1 MTHRLAPLLL
11 AVAVL
16 FSSFNTPVK
25 AEPRRV
31 VSLNPCL
38 DIILVN
44 VADRE
49 QIAALS
55 HFARDPAESTI
66 SDIAETLPFTW
77 ESAEEVLSLK
87 PDLVLTAQ
95 HSSLA
100 TRKALSRLGL
110 QTELFGVPETI
121 AESFAQIRQIAMLV
135 NRVERGEVLIARVEA
150 AINAAKAPEGFK
162 PLEAIVYQPNGLV
175 AGSGS
180 LIDEMMDRTGFK
192 NVASRYGIERWGTV
206 TLEQLLND
214 PPRVLLAGELLSGKP
229 TWAERVLSHP
239 ALRSVASVMHRAPF
253 PQQLLY
259 CGGPVLEK
267 TAQTLAASRLSVHEA
282 NQ

>member
-1 MTHRLAPLLL
+1 MTLRPIFILL
-11 AVAVL
+11 AIAL
-16 FSSFNTPVK
+16 IFPGLDASAR

-66 SDIAETLPFTW
+66 SDIAKTLPFTW
-77 ESAEEVLSLK
+77 ESAEEVVSLH
-87 PDLVLTAQ
+87 PDLILTAR

-100 TRKALSRLGL
+100 TRNALARLGL
-110 QTELFGVPETI
+110 QTELFGVPNTI
-121 AESFAQIRQIAMLV
+121 EESFSQIRRIALLV
-135 NRVERGEVLIARVEA
+135 NRMERGEALITRIKATIDAARP
-150 AINAAKAPEGFK
+150 PENFK

-180 LIDEMMDRTGFK
+180 LIDEMMNRTGFI
-192 NVASRYGIERWGTV
+192 NIANRYGIDKWGTV

-214 PPRVLLAGELLSGKP
+214 PPQVLLAGELLSGKP

-239 ALRSVASVMHRAPF
+239 ALQSVAPVMHRAPF

-267 TAQTLAASRLSVHEA
+267 TARTLAASRTAWEA
-282 NQ
+282 EQ

>member
-1 MTHRLAPLLL
+1 MINRLVFSLIIITL
-11 AVAVL
+11 AFA
-16 FSSFNTPVK
+16 SAR

-66 SDIAETLPFTW
+66 SDIARTLPFTW
-77 ESAEEVLSLK
+77 ESAEEVMSLN

-100 TRKALSRLGL
+100 TRKALDRLGL
-110 QTELFGVPETI
+110 QTELFSVPDTVE
-121 AESFAQIRQIAMLV
+121 ESFAQIRRVAKLV
-135 NRVERGEVLIARVEA
+135 NRTERGEALITRLETTIDAAR
-150 AINAAKAPEGFK
+150 PETGSR
-162 PLEAIVYQPNGLV
+162 PLNAIVYQPNGLV
-175 AGSGS
+175 AGSNS
-180 LIDEMMDRTGFK
+180 LVDEMMSRTGFR
-192 NVASRYGIERWGTV
+192 NVASRYGVGRWGTV
-206 TLEQLLND
+206 SLEQLLND
-214 PPRVLLAGELLSGKP
+214 PPEVLLAAEILSGKP

-239 ALRSVASVMHRAPF
+239 ALQRVASVMHRASF

-267 TAQTLAASRLSVHEA
+267 TAETLAAARISAEEA
-282 NQ
+282 GR

>member
-1 MTHRLAPLLL
+1 MIKRLAFSL
-11 AVAVL
+11 AIIMLTFA
-16 FSSFNTPVK
+16 PAR
-25 AEPRRV
+25 AEPRRI

-66 SDIAETLPFTW
+66 SDIARTLPSTW
-77 ESAEEVLSLK
+77 ESAEEVMSLN
-87 PDLVLTAQ
+87 PDLILTAQ

-100 TRKALSRLGL
+100 TRKALDQLGL
-110 QTELFGVPETI
+110 QTELFRVPDTI
-121 AESFAQIRQIAMLV
+121 EESLAQIRRIAALV
-135 NRVERGEVLIARVEA
+135 NRVERGEAVVARIEA
-150 AINAAKAPEGFK
+150 AINAARPETESR
-162 PLEAIVYQPNGLV
+162 PLNAIVYQPNGLV

-180 LIDEMMDRTGFK
+180 LVDEMLNRTGFH
-192 NVASRYGIERWGTV
+192 NIASQYGVGRWGTV
-206 TLEQLLND
+206 SLEQLLND
-214 PPRVLLAGELLSGKP
+214 PPEVLLAAEILSGKP

-239 ALRSVASVMHRAPF
+239 ALQTVAPVMHRASF
-253 PQQLLY
+253 PQQLLF

-267 TAQTLAASRLSVHEA
+267 TAETLAAARLSAREA
-282 NQ
+282 RK